1 MQLYSLTELIA
12 TLRDDAS
19 SPLNDDGDVMS
30 SDSLLIEA
38 ANALVALRG
47 IQQHAERSEIADEVD
62 AVIAKNEAA
71 HPMSWDQGCIVYS
84 SWLKRISAAL
94 RAPKREA
101 VTEKM
106 VREIIERI
114 PAACYMCL
122 EMNGGGWD
130 ENDPCA
136 SPYEV
141 CVCAQS
147 AKETAIAKV
156 LALAASEASDTGEG
170 T

>member
-47 IQQHAERSEIADEVD
+47 IQQHAERSEIGDEVD

-94 RAPKREA
+94 RAPKREVDTPRA
-101 VTEKM
+101 HIQRGKGN
-106 VREIIERI
+106 
-114 PAACYMCL
+114 L
-122 EMNGGGWD
+122 
-130 ENDPCA
+130 
-136 SPYEV
+136 
-141 CVCAQS
+141 S
-147 AKETAIAKV
+147 ALT
-156 LALAASEASDTGEG
+156 
-170 T
+170 